1 MEKTEYRAVIK
12 FLHLKGKKTQE
23 IKDELDSVYGEASP
37 SFTTV
42 KHWVAEYKRGRTS
55 ILDEER
61 SGRPKTATTDEMV
74 DLVHRT
80 VMEDRRLT
88 VKDIAEA
95 CGISSERVHKILHQ
109 DLDMRKLSARWVPRL
124 LTIDQKRVRAD
135 MSRECLS
142 LYQKNPAE
150 FLRRTITVDETWVHH
165 HTPET
170 KQQSMQWIAVGE
182 PAPKKAKVVL
192 SAGKVMATVFWD
204 SRGIILIDYLA
215 KGKTINGQYYAALLD
230 KLKAT
235 IKKKRPHLA
244 KKKILFHQ
252 DNARVHTCMV
262 AMSKLNELKFELL
275 PHPPYSPDLA
285 PSDFFLFPNLKKFLG
300 GKKYGSNAEVED
312 AVNQYFSGLDNQFF
326 SDGLKGW
333 EKRWTKC
340 IELQGDYVEK

>member
-1 MEKTEYRAVIK
+1 MIK

-74 DLVHRT
+74 DLVHQT

-135 MSRECLS
+135 
-142 LYQKNPAE
+142 
-150 FLRRTITVDETWVHH
+150 
-165 HTPET
+165 
-170 KQQSMQWIAVGE
+170 
-182 PAPKKAKVVL
+182 
-192 SAGKVMATVFWD
+192 
-204 SRGIILIDYLA
+204 
-215 KGKTINGQYYAALLD
+215 
-230 KLKAT
+230 
-235 IKKKRPHLA
+235 
-244 KKKILFHQ
+244 
-252 DNARVHTCMV
+252 
-262 AMSKLNELKFELL
+262 MSKLNELKFELL

>member
-124 LTIDQKRVRAD
+124 
-135 MSRECLS
+135 
-142 LYQKNPAE
+142 
-150 FLRRTITVDETWVHH
+150 
-165 HTPET
+165 
-170 KQQSMQWIAVGE
+170 
-182 PAPKKAKVVL
+182 
-192 SAGKVMATVFWD
+192 
-204 SRGIILIDYLA
+204 
-215 KGKTINGQYYAALLD
+215 
-230 KLKAT
+230 
-235 IKKKRPHLA
+235 
-244 KKKILFHQ
+244 
-252 DNARVHTCMV
+252 
-262 AMSKLNELKFELL
+262 
-275 PHPPYSPDLA
+275 
-285 PSDFFLFPNLKKFLG
+285 
-300 GKKYGSNAEVED
+300 
-312 AVNQYFSGLDNQFF
+312 
-326 SDGLKGW
+326 
-333 EKRWTKC
+333 
-340 IELQGDYVEK
+340 